1 MISPLTQAMEADA
14 ESVHRVVNHIVDG
27 GCSGLFVLG
36 GVGEGAWLNSE
47 QRAGIVRASV
57 RAAAGRVPVLVG
69 VMLPGTAPARE
80 EAVRAADAGADAL
93 VIGSPYYFGVDAAS
107 QQRHVEA
114 MLAATPLP
122 VLLYN
127 IPQCTHTPLALDAVT
142 RLANEPRV
150 LGVKDSWGDLP
161 YFQSLLTLKQRRAD
175 FAVLQGHEH
184 AAMASLLLGADGLIP
199 GLANIA
205 PRLLVDL
212 VNAARADDRATCQRI
227 HDKIFDLTRIYARGA
242 GLAGIYAAA
251 ARLGL
256 SQNVPAEPWL
266 PVGDADLQTI
276 DEILE
281 AHELL
286 PRAVAV

>member
-1 MISPLTQAMEADA
+1 L
-14 ESVHRVVNHIVDG
+14 
-27 GCSGLFVLG
+27 
-36 GVGEGAWLNSE
+36 
-47 QRAGIVRASV
+47 
-57 RAAAGRVPVLVG
+57 
-69 VMLPGTAPARE
+69 
-80 EAVRAADAGADAL
+80 RAADAGADAL
-93 VIGSPYYFGVDAAS
+93 VVGSPYYFDVDAAS

-114 MLAATPLP
+114 ILAAAPLS

-127 IPQCTHTPLALDAVT
+127 IPQCTRTPLALDAVT
-142 RLANEPRV
+142 RLAEEPRV

-161 YFQSLLTLKQRRAD
+161 YFQSLLMLKQRRPD

-184 AAMASLLLGADGLIP
+184 AAMASLLLGGDGLIP

-212 VNAARADDRATCQRI
+212 VKAARADDRAACARL
-227 HDKIFDLTRIYARGA
+227 HERIFDLTRIYARGA

-266 PVGDADLQTI
+266 PVADAELETI
-276 DEILE
+276 DGILQ
-281 AHELL
+281 AHDLL
-286 PRAVAV
+286 PRPVAV